1 MTIVNKREILFWF
14 EFLLFPLL
22 KFFQEE
28 NELLRSTGISHHKKL
43 CIQLKRAERNLLQNA
58 LKYAA
63 VSRSKVS
70 ASRLET
76 DQNSELKTEKN
87 TSNGDGT
94 TPTNASTSDG
104 MDEATAALNQLGV
117 QAE

>member
-1 MTIVNKREILFWF
+1 MFLF
-14 EFLLFPLL
+14 ELSLFP
-22 KFFQEE
+22 FQEE
-28 NELLRSTGISHHKKL
+28 HELLRSTGISHHKKL
-43 CIQLKRAERNLLQNA
+43 CIQLKRAERNVLQNA

-87 TSNGDGT
+87 TSNDDGT
-94 TPTNASTSDG
+94 TPTNANTSDG
-104 MDEATAALNQLGV
+104 MDETTAALNQLGV